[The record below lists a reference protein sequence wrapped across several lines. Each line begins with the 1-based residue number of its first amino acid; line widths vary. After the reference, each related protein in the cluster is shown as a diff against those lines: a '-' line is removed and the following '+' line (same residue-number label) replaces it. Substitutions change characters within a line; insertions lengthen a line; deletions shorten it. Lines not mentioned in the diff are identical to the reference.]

1 LFYRRPA
8 AVPTSGRRNNGD
20 VPAAEEENALL
31 KRLLLALLAPLR
43 SIVID
48 DPRRL
53 SGLNWKGV
61 IAEHVKAV
69 YSYALFPDHRAEWL
83 PWARRVLRDLLPR
96 LRPDVVVTSH
106 EPACSLP
113 LGQMAARAGFAWVAD
128 LGDPVLAGYTPPRW
142 QRRARRLEREV
153 CRDATLVSVTT
164 RATAELLAARHGL
177 PARHCVLLPQ
187 GFDATFDPAQV
198 PAPDFD
204 TDILELL
211 YTGSLYSF
219 RTLEPL
225 IKAVVEIPGVRLNV
239 ATLLAPAYLKEAG
252 RVHSRSVRI
261 LGFLPH
267 ESALAAQ
274 CRCDVLVNVA
284 NADSVQIPGKVH
296 EYLQARRPILHLRG
310 PERDAVSEL
319 IESVCVGWDVEA
331 DPHALRVRLAD
342 LIRRK
347 REGVGLL
354 ECPQWAKTY
363 QYSWQALA
371 RRWTEEVDHALSA
384 ATREELADPERS
396 RGQ

>member
-1 LFYRRPA
+1 
-8 AVPTSGRRNNGD
+8 
-20 VPAAEEENALL
+20 
-31 KRLLLALLAPLR
+31 
-43 SIVID
+43 
-48 DPRRL
+48 
-53 SGLNWKGV
+53 
-61 IAEHVKAV
+61 
-69 YSYALFPDHRAEWL
+69 
-83 PWARRVLRDLLPR
+83 
-96 LRPDVVVTSH
+96 
-106 EPACSLP
+106 
-113 LGQMAARAGFAWVAD
+113 MAARAGFAWVAD

-142 QRRARRLEREV
+142 QRRARRLERDV
-153 CRDATLVSVTT
+153 CREATLVSVTT
-164 RATAELLAARHGL
+164 RATAELLAVRHGL
-177 PARHCVLLPQ
+177 PAQHCVLLPQ

-198 PAPDFD
+198 PSPDFD

-239 ATLLAPAYLKEAG
+239 ATLLAPAYLKEAA

-261 LGFLPH
+261 LGFLSH

-274 CRCDVLVNVA
+274 RRCDVLVNVA

-347 REGVGLL
+347 RERVGLL

-384 ATREELADPERS
+384 ATREGLADPEPS
-396 RGQ
+396 RGR